1 MSDGT
6 VHSGLKEG
14 KALALLYEHRPEL
27 KRPPRPF
34 DVERVLSNI
43 RQEARAIIAHATPEQ
58 LQSVPAEFQE
68 IAGEVVA
75 AAAARIRS
83 EEKKGRRS
91 PDLQVP
97 AWIMEAIAGE
107 DDLTEAIK
115 PLNRLKKLNALNPA
129 PAQTTK

>member
-43 RQEARAIIAHATPEQ
+43 RQQARAIIAHATPEQ

-91 PDLQVP
+91 PDLRCQL
-97 AWIMEAIAGE
+97 G
-107 DDLTEAIK
+107 
-115 PLNRLKKLNALNPA
+115 
-129 PAQTTK
+129 